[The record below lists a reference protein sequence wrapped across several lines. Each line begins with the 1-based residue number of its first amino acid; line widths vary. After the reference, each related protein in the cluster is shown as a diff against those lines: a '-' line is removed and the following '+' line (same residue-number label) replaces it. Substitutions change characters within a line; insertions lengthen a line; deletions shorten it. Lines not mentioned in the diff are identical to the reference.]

1 MCAVVR
7 VWRAADVESRHKE
20 HVMAGSMKKVVGL
33 LLVVFLLF
41 YMFTDPG
48 GLATLAKDG
57 GTALW
62 ELIQQL
68 FAAIIRFLNAM
79 TS

>member
-1 MCAVVR
+1 
-7 VWRAADVESRHKE
+7 
-20 HVMAGSMKKVVGL
+20 MAGSMKKVVGL

-57 GTALW
+57 GASLW
-62 ELIQQL
+62 DLMQQL